1 MQNNQNLII
10 SLSMY
15 RSVPN
20 HYTVGIWCVAQ
31 EKGKKRKKKRE
42 EKRKGKSKI
51 RAIDRSVR
59 SLEIRTKFSI
69 HSNHQFG
76 IYSSLMFS
84 IRNLIFDS
92 IRVSFV

>member
-1 MQNNQNLII
+1 VQNNQNLII

-15 RSVPN
+15 RSVHPLIPWE
-20 HYTVGIWCVAQ
+20 YLVCCAR
-31 EKGKKRKKKRE
+31 KRKKRKKKRE